1 MEDILKELEQIVE
14 DAGKALDNEYNQSQ
28 VELLIASDKRLRETI
43 FSDHDEFVAVLCVG
57 TVLSE
62 EEWEESGGDLAAN
75 TVGPAYDKMK
85 EISSDLS
92 RAGMQPVWGL
102 KTVDQAEAF
111 FEERTL
117 TCVLYEQTDYISL
130 LLRVILNAKTTV
142 TYMTTPNGIAI
153 LRDKKDNP
161 LETWYVPFTNKGQD
175 AAQVIN
181 DLLTNR
187 QSFFAQEMCN
197 AQIMPAKTKKE
208 FPKLWEGLMELAKSR
223 HTDLFNDDDTE

>member
-14 DAGKALDNEYNQSQ
+14 AAGKDLDDEYNQSQ

-43 FSDHDEFVAVLCVG
+43 FSDNDELVAVLCVG
-57 TVLSE
+57 TILSD
-62 EEWEESGGDLAAN
+62 EEWEESGGDFAPN
-75 TVGPAYDKMK
+75 TVGPSYDIMK

-102 KTVDQAEAF
+102 KTVDQVEAF
-111 FEERTL
+111 FEEKTL

-130 LLRVILNAKTTV
+130 LLRVVLNPKTTV

-187 QSFFAQEMCN
+187 HSFFAQEMCN